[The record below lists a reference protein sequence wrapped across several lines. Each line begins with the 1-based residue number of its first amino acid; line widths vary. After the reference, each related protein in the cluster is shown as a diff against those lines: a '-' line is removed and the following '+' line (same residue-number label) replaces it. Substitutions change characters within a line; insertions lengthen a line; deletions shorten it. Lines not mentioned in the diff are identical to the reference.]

1 MRRTEEERVGLR
13 EVLSQ
18 VLEIKGVTSAAVVN
32 HEGLIVESVSD
43 GKVDLGFASGLIAS
57 SLASS
62 QVLAGLMGEGKLQQA
77 MIEYDKGPILIT
89 PLQRADEAASDYV
102 AVVTLSST
110 AFLGRAKFQLRKLLP
125 KVSEAVLV

>member
-1 MRRTEEERVGLR
+1 MV
-13 EVLSQ
+13 S
-18 VLEIKGVTSAAVVN
+18 

-43 GKVDLGFASGLIAS
+43 GRVDLSFASGLIAS

-62 QVLAGLMGEGKLQQA
+62 QVLAGLMGEGELQQA

-89 PLQRADEAASDYV
+89 PLQRADEATSDYV

-125 KVSEAVLV
+125 KVSEAVLA

>member
-1 MRRTEEERVGLR
+1 MGLR

-18 VLEIKGVTSAAVVN
+18 VLEIKGVTSAAVVS
-32 HEGLIVESVSD
+32 HEGLVVESVSD
-43 GKVDLGFASGLIAS
+43 GKVDLSFVSGLIAS

-62 QVLAGLMGEGKLQQA
+62 RVLAGLMGEGELQQA

-89 PLQRADEAASDYV
+89 PLRNADESSLEYV

-125 KVSEAVLV
+125 KVSETVLA